1 MLDTTKYPEV
11 LEKARSY
18 CSYSERCE
26 FDVTSKLREWKVDG
40 KLMPKVIEALKDENY
55 IDEMRYAH
63 AFAGGKF
70 RIKKWGR
77 NKIRAEFRAKNIA
90 DEAIEAGLLEIDE
103 GEYLSTLKKVID
115 QKKAEFVDPNN
126 FKNRNKIYTFALAKG
141 FEKHLILIYL

>member
-1 MLDTTKYPEV
+1 MPNPVKYPEV
-11 LEKARSY
+11 LEKSRSY

-55 IDEMRYAH
+55 IDEMRYAR

-77 NKIRAEFRAKNIA
+77 NKIRAEFRAKKIS

-103 GEYLSTLKKVID
+103 DEYLGTLKKIID
-115 QKKAEFVDPNN
+115 QKKMEYIDSDN
-126 FKNRNKIYTFALAKG
+126 FINRNKIYTFALAKG